1 MMINTDFSNLAE
13 VPLYLWIL
21 LATLLF
27 SQGLWLFLDSR
38 KRNANRWFW
47 GLWGLIQFPTPL
59 LAYLLL
65 HYKTMSKK
73 QLKVLLSLII
83 IIVIAIVLGVVF
95 NYLK

>member
-1 MMINTDFSNLAE
+1 MRTNTDFSNLAGM
-13 VPLYLWIL
+13 PLYLWIL

-47 GLWGLIQFPTPL
+47 GVWGLIQFPTPIL
-59 LAYLLL
+59 IYLLFY
-65 HYKTMSKK
+65 HKSMSKK

-83 IIVIAIVLGVVF
+83 IIVIAIVLVVVF
-95 NYLK
+95 NYL

>member
-1 MMINTDFSNLAE
+1 MRINTDFSNLTE

-21 LATLLF
+21 FATLLF

-47 GLWGLIQFPTPL
+47 GLWGLIQFPTPIL
-59 LAYLLL
+59 IYLLFY
-65 HYKTMSKK
+65 HKGMSKK
-73 QLKVLLSLII
+73 QLIGLLSLII

-95 NYLK
+95 HE